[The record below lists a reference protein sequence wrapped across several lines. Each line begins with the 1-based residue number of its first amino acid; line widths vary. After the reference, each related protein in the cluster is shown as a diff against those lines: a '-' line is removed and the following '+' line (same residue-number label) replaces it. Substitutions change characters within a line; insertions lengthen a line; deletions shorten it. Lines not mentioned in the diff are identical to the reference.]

1 MLGGNDMAIL
11 LITVGVI
18 LVYISTG
25 MMVIDFI
32 KTNKKHLRYYDYIV
46 AFIPMIRV
54 FYMMIVEED

>member
-1 MLGGNDMAIL
+1 MAIL

-54 FYMMIVEED
+54 FYMMIVEVD

>member
-1 MLGGNDMAIL
+1 MAIL

-46 AFIPMIRV
+46 AFIPIVRTI
-54 FYMMIVEED
+54 YMMIVEED